1 MRTLMIAALAALA
14 SGCVSADGTAY
25 GPADAKGYGYEDARI
40 EADRFRVI
48 FRGDGATPVDV
59 VEDYALLRAAELT
72 LDNGYDWF
80 RVVARDLNAE
90 DRGGV
95 GLGGGFGT
103 GSYGGR
109 GGVSV
114 GVGGDLGT
122 VGGRRFFTARLEI
135 LAGAGEQPDDGEV
148 YDARSVIET
157 IGPLSAQ
164 GPGDGR

>member
-1 MRTLMIAALAALA
+1 MRNFMTAALAALA
-14 SGCVSADGTAY
+14 AGCVTADGTGY

-40 EADRFRVI
+40 EADRFRVV
-48 FRGDGATPVDV
+48 FRGDGATPADV

-80 RVVARDLNAE
+80 RVVSRDVNAE

-95 GLGGGFGT
+95 GVGAGFGT
-103 GSYGGR
+103 GSYGSG

-135 LAGAGEQPDDGEV
+135 LAGSGERPGDGEV
-148 YDARSVIET
+148 YDARSVAET
-157 IGPLSAQ
+157 IRPFEGGAR
-164 GPGDGR
+164 GDG